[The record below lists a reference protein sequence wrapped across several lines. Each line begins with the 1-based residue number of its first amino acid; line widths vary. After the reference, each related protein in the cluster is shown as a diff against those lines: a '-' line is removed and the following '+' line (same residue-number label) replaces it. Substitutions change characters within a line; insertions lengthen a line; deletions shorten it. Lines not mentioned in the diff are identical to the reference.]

1 VKAGHATPGVDHQQ
15 ADGNQDRC
23 QSNAERH
30 NQQESKTHPL
40 QGNSTQQHHQ
50 SSRAGDNPACH
61 AQGQELPQRDGFARA
76 GVMVRLV
83 DVVMVCIP
91 CSMGMGVAVA
101 MGVPMGMRV
110 ILPGIPPQE

>member
-1 VKAGHATPGVDHQQ
+1 
-15 ADGNQDRC
+15 
-23 QSNAERH
+23 
-30 NQQESKTHPL
+30 
-40 QGNSTQQHHQ
+40 
-50 SSRAGDNPACH
+50 
-61 AQGQELPQRDGFARA
+61 
-76 GVMVRLV
+76 MVRLV